1 MMVSL
6 SVGNNDFYKK
16 GATFLLTLDEDWEEL
31 VSRIGP
37 CTMKVDHSLKPYQ
50 ALIKSVI
57 YQQLHPKAANSILK
71 KFLAS
76 FKGSFPT
83 PNELP
88 HSNQQY
94 KAWGLSKNKYESIL
108 DIVLNEKNQAIPTY
122 KDLLGMKNE
131 DIINKL
137 IMIKG
142 VGRWTAE
149 MFLIFYLGRLDIMP
163 STDLALRHQY
173 KKLKSLDKDISPK
186 DLTFVAESWIPFRSI
201 AAWYLWKA

>member
-1 MMVSL
+1 MLFRS
-6 SVGNNDFYKK
+6 
-16 GATFLLTLDEDWEEL
+16 
-31 VSRIGP
+31 
-37 CTMKVDHSLKPYQ
+37 
-50 ALIKSVI
+50 
-57 YQQLHPKAANSILK
+57 
-71 KFLAS
+71 
-76 FKGSFPT
+76 
-83 PNELP
+83 
-88 HSNQQY
+88 
-94 KAWGLSKNKYESIL
+94 
-108 DIVLNEKNQAIPTY
+108 
-122 KDLLGMKNE
+122 GMKNE
-131 DIINKL
+131 DIVNKL